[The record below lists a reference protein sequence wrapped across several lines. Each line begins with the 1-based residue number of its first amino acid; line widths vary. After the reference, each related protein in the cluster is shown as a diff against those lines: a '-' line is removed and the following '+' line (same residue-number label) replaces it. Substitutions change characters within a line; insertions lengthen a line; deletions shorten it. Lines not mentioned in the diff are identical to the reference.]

1 MQWQAAYAGKESYWN
16 AAKAYYA
23 AHGNLDVPAGY
34 KSAGGLDLHAWVD
47 KQWQMYHRP
56 TENNA
61 DKRQQLEKIGMTWEC
76 AGRWHLDQHEKA
88 WHDTYLAVRQYWQ
101 ANGSLPRERDKT
113 KKSMRPPTGSGTPR
127 IAGRSLFYCYYA
139 FGNVTLMVVPLPTW
153 LCRSMRAWCSRAICL
168 TMASPRPVPPVAL
181 LRLLSTR

>member
-101 ANGSLPRERDKT
+101 ANGSLPTERDKT
-113 KKSMRPPTGSGTPR
+113 KRVCVRQLGQVQQSPTEQWNFIGRKSSTVGGNRNFRTGKAP
-127 IAGRSLFYCYYA
+127 
-139 FGNVTLMVVPLPTW
+139 
-153 LCRSMRAWCSRAICL
+153 CL
-168 TMASPRPVPPVAL
+168 DENL
-181 LRLLSTR
+181 L